1 MRTCLPCCPRIRRA
15 LERKTWCL
23 WWASYN
29 LRTPTPARRNAWKAF
44 STRTVS
50 SLRPL
55 PTPELAPS
63 STYPTTPTKAYG
75 ANILEGDG
83 TGFWR
88 ENLSSIP
95 STSSHQVRGSS
106 TEFLPTPLS
115 DPPIYMMD
123 DMNVNRRRRESQRKL
138 QEDSISSRYNEFTLF
153 LLFISNRG
161 VGNMYWVILESW
173 TETYGSLTTHSITPG
188 LWL

>member
-1 MRTCLPCCPRIRRA
+1 MLSDFKNISMVRAKWRAKLVILSSLKSTHYAGGMRTCQPCCPRIRRA
-15 LERKTWCL
+15 LEWRTWCL
-23 WWASYN
+23 WWASFDPQ
-29 LRTPTPARRNAWKAF
+29 TPTPARRNASKAF

-63 STYPTTPTKAYG
+63 STYLTTPTKAYG
-75 ANILEGDG
+75 VNILEGDG
-83 TGFWR
+83 TGFWL

-115 DPPIYMMD
+115 DPDPPKYD
-123 DMNVNRRRRESQRKL
+123 
-138 QEDSISSRYNEFTLF
+138 
-153 LLFISNRG
+153 G
-161 VGNMYWVILESW
+161 
-173 TETYGSLTTHSITPG
+173 
-188 LWL
+188 